1 MVSPRRLLDSVPE
14 QLRPYLAI
22 FVAWLLCLLVSIGLL
37 QFLGTLG
44 AAVAVLLFLLLIVA
58 AAWMG
63 YGVGMAACG
72 LSLLLLIRMIRSG
85 PEFAPL
91 LSELTVHPSWRFG
104 MVGILALLISRIAAG
119 KRNTEAVLR
128 SAAATLE
135 KRVEERTGELVRR
148 EQQLQEQAQLL
159 DLATDAIV
167 VKDKNGLIRFWSDGA
182 TELYG
187 WTREE
192 AAGKNADELL
202 HTQFPEPLETME
214 ATLLANGAWQGELT
228 HQRRDGRILTVM
240 SRWALRRDSHGK
252 PSGSLEINTDI
263 TARRRMEEQL
273 RQAQKME
280 AIGRLAGGIAHDFN
294 NILTVVNG
302 YAEMAL
308 QEAWTQN
315 DVRDAMTE
323 ISAAGRR
330 AADVTQGLLAFS
342 RRQLLKPAV
351 VNLNSV
357 IQRIEKMLRRLLGED
372 IQLVTALG
380 EDAWEV
386 LIDQSQLEQII
397 INLAVNARD
406 AMPNGGKLTIETS
419 YVVLDEEY
427 CRAHLGVNAGDYAL
441 LAVSDTGHG
450 MDESTRRQIF
460 EPFFTTKPVGK
471 GTGLGLAT
479 VYGIVQQ
486 SGGAI
491 TVYSEP
497 GRGATFKTYLPRT
510 AAAAATGHVER
521 TEVTP
526 AAVRPGTTILLV
538 EDDDGLRKLAHTILE
553 SRGFRV
559 LTASSG
565 AEALEIFRRSPLEI
579 DLILSDLVMPQMSGQ
594 QLAIEV
600 RRVYPPA
607 KIVFMSGYSEH
618 AVLDQLVRDPT
629 VSFVGKPFTAT
640 GLVNVVHRTLA
651 AG

>member
-1 MVSPRRLLDSVPE
+1 MLSPRRVLDSVPKR
-14 QLRPYLAI
+14 LRPYVITL
-22 FVAWLLCLLVSIGLL
+22 VVWLLCLPVSVGLL
-37 QFLGTLG
+37 RVLGTPG
-44 AAVAVLLFLLLIVA
+44 AAFAAVLFLLLIVA
-58 AAWMG
+58 SAWMG
-63 YGVGMAACG
+63 YGLGLMACG
-72 LSLLLLIRMIRSG
+72 LASVVAIRMMRSG

-91 LSELTVHPSWRFG
+91 LSELTLHPSWRFG
-104 MVGILALLISRIAAG
+104 VIAIVSLLISRIAAG
-119 KRNTEAVLR
+119 KRNTETVLR

-135 KRVEERTGELVRR
+135 KRVEERTAELVWR
-148 EQQLQEQAQLL
+148 ERQLQEQAQLL
-159 DLATDAIV
+159 DLATDAIL

-187 WTREE
+187 WSKGE
-192 AAGKNADELL
+192 AAGKNADALL
-202 HTQFPEPLETME
+202 HTKFPESPETTE
-214 ATLLANGAWQGELT
+214 ATLIAKGAWQGELT
-228 HQRRDGRILTVM
+228 QQRRDGAPLIVM
-240 SRWALRRDSHGK
+240 SRWALRRDANGE

-308 QEAWTQN
+308 HETWTEN

-330 AADVTQGLLAFS
+330 AADVTRGLLAFS
-342 RRQLLKPAV
+342 RRQLLQPAV
-351 VNLNSV
+351 VGLNSV

-372 IQLVTALG
+372 IQLVTVLA
-380 EDAWEV
+380 ENAWEV

-397 INLAVNARD
+397 VNLAVNARD

-419 YVVLDEEY
+419 NVVLDEDY
-427 CRAHLGVNAGDYAL
+427 CHAHLGVGAGDYAL

-450 MDESTRRQIF
+450 MDEVTRKQIF
-460 EPFFTTKPVGK
+460 EPFFTTKDVGK

-497 GRGATFKTYLPRT
+497 GRGATFKTYLPRAT
-510 AAAAATGHVER
+510 AAPAEAQTARPEVIPTAA
-521 TEVTP
+521 
-526 AAVRPGTTILLV
+526 RPGTTILLV

-559 LTASSG
+559 LIASSG
-565 AEALEIFRRSPLEI
+565 SEALEIFRRSPLSI
-579 DLILSDLVMPQMSGQ
+579 DLVLSDLVMPQMSGQ
-594 QLAIEV
+594 QLAIEI

-607 KIVFMSGYSEH
+607 KMVFMSGYSEH

-640 GLVNVVHRTLA
+640 GLVNVVQRALS